1 MGFRTVLE
9 NKVKATL
16 TSVQQ
21 AIKISKCMGH
31 FMKLYSNNYT
41 NKHILLLFFQI
52 DKNMMCM
59 IIASNIKRK
68 WLCCLEMQLYLIQS

>member
-1 MGFRTVLE
+1 MLE
-9 NKVKATL
+9 NKDKATL

-41 NKHILLLFFQI
+41 NKHILLFLFQI
-52 DKNMMCM
+52 DKNMICM
-59 IIASNIKRK
+59 IIVSNIKRK
-68 WLCCLEMQLYLIQS
+68 